1 MNNYEKIANG
11 IVVNRIRSSWIEIF
25 KFYNEQN
32 SKEIGTL
39 SIAFVLMTINEKFGT
54 QVTKI
59 APRMGMEP
67 NSLSRLL
74 KSLEE
79 KELVFKRKDNK
90 DKRKVYICLTENGL
104 KLRNIAAERLFS
116 LEKNIKDKISPTDL
130 SSFYKVTDAIS
141 EIIEIEKTK
150 IALKWIFFI
159 GD

>member
-1 MNNYEKIANG
+1 MNKYEKIAKG
-11 IVVNRIRSSWIEIF
+11 IVVNRIRYSWIEIF

-39 SIAFVLMTINEKFGT
+39 STAFVLMTINEKFGT

-74 KSLEE
+74 KSLEK
-79 KELVFKRKDNK
+79 KELIFKRKDTK

-116 LEKNIKDKISPTDL
+116 LEKSIKDKISSTDL
-130 SSFYKVTDAIS
+130 SAFYKVNDAIS
-141 EIIEIEKTK
+141 EIIETEKTK
-150 IALKWIFFI
+150 LAL
-159 GD
+159 

>member
-1 MNNYEKIANG
+1 MNKYEKIAKG

-39 SIAFVLMTINEKFGT
+39 STAFVLMTINEKFGT

-79 KELVFKRKDNK
+79 KEFVFKRKDTK

-116 LEKNIKDKISPTDL
+116 LEKSIKDKISTTDL
-130 SSFYKVTDAIS
+130 SAFYKVTDDIS
-141 EIIEIEKTK
+141 DVIEIEKTK
-150 IALKWIFFI
+150 LAL
-159 GD
+159 

>member
-1 MNNYEKIANG
+1 MNKYEKIAKG

-39 SIAFVLMTINEKFGT
+39 STAFVLMTINEKFGT

-74 KSLEE
+74 KSLKE
-79 KELVFKRKDNK
+79 KELVFKRKDTK

-104 KLRNIAAERLFS
+104 KLRNLAAERLFS
-116 LEKNIKDKISPTDL
+116 LEKSIKDKISPIDL
-130 SSFYKVTDAIS
+130 SALYKVTDAIS
-141 EIIEIEKTK
+141 EVIELEKTK
-150 IALKWIFFI
+150 LSL
-159 GD
+159 

>member
-1 MNNYEKIANG
+1 MNKYEKIAKG

-25 KFYNEQN
+25 KFYNEQT

-39 SIAFVLMTINEKFGT
+39 STAFVLMTINEKFGT

-79 KELVFKRKDNK
+79 KELVFKRK
-90 DKRKVYICLTENGL
+90 VYICLTENGL
-104 KLRNIAAERLFS
+104 KLRNIAAEKLFS
-116 LEKNIKDKISPTDL
+116 LEKSIKDKISTTDL
-130 SSFYKVTDAIS
+130 SAFYKVTDAIS
-141 EIIEIEKTK
+141 DVIEIEKTK
-150 IALKWIFFI
+150 LAL
-159 GD
+159 

>member
-1 MNNYEKIANG
+1 MNKYEKIANG

-39 SIAFVLMTINEKFGT
+39 STAFVLMTINEKFGT

-74 KSLEE
+74 KSLEK
-79 KELVFKRKDNK
+79 KELIFKIKDTK

-116 LEKNIKDKISPTDL
+116 LEKSIKDKISTTDL
-130 SSFYKVTDAIS
+130 SAFYKVNDAIS

-150 IALKWIFFI
+150 LAL
-159 GD
+159 

>member
-1 MNNYEKIANG
+1 
-11 IVVNRIRSSWIEIF
+11 
-25 KFYNEQN
+25 
-32 SKEIGTL
+32 
-39 SIAFVLMTINEKFGT
+39 MTINEKFGT

-79 KELVFKRKDNK
+79 KELVFKRKDTK

-116 LEKNIKDKISPTDL
+116 LEKSIKDKISSTDL
-130 SSFYKVTDAIS
+130 SAFYKVNDAIS
-141 EIIEIEKTK
+141 EIIETEKTK
-150 IALKWIFFI
+150 LAL
-159 GD
+159 

>member
-1 MNNYEKIANG
+1 MNKYEKIANG

-39 SIAFVLMTINEKFGT
+39 STAFVLMTINEKFGT

-74 KSLEE
+74 KSLEK
-79 KELVFKRKDNK
+79 KELIFKRKDTK

-104 KLRNIAAERLFS
+104 KLRNIAAERLFH
-116 LEKNIKDKISPTDL
+116 LEKSIKDKISTTDL
-130 SSFYKVTDAIS
+130 SAFYKVNDAIS

-150 IALKWIFFI
+150 LAL
-159 GD
+159 

>member
-1 MNNYEKIANG
+1 MNKYEKIAKG

-25 KFYNEQN
+25 KFYNEQT
-32 SKEIGTL
+32 SKELGTL
-39 SIAFVLMTINEKFGT
+39 STAFVLMTINEKFGT

-79 KELVFKRKDNK
+79 KELVFKRKDTK

-104 KLRNIAAERLFS
+104 MLRNLAAERLFS
-116 LEKNIKDKISPTDL
+116 LEKSIKYKISTTDL
-130 SSFYKVTDAIS
+130 SAFYKVTDAIS
-141 EIIEIEKTK
+141 DVIEIEKAK
-150 IALKWIFFI
+150 LAL
-159 GD
+159 

>member
-1 MNNYEKIANG
+1 MNNYEKIAKG
-11 IVVNRIRSSWIEIF
+11 IVVNRIRSSWIDIF
-25 KFYNEQN
+25 KFYNLQT

-39 SIAFVLMTINEKFGT
+39 STVFVLMTINEKFGT

-79 KELVFKRKDNK
+79 KELVFKRKDTK

-116 LEKNIKDKISPTDL
+116 LEKSIKDKISPTDL
-130 SSFYKVTDAIS
+130 SAFYKVTDAIS
-141 EIIEIEKTK
+141 EVIEIEKTK
-150 IALKWIFFI
+150 LAL
-159 GD
+159 

>member
-1 MNNYEKIANG
+1 MNNYEKIAKG

-39 SIAFVLMTINEKFGT
+39 STAFVLMTINEKFGT

-79 KELVFKRKDNK
+79 KELVFKRKDTK

-104 KLRNIAAERLFS
+104 KLRNIAAKRLFS
-116 LEKNIKDKISPTDL
+116 LEKSIKDKISTTDL
-130 SSFYKVTDAIS
+130 SAFYKVTDTIS
-141 EIIEIEKTK
+141 DVIEIEKTK
-150 IALKWIFFI
+150 LAL
-159 GD
+159 